1 MDKNKQVLLR
11 AEKILTK
18 YKDYDNVYYKELQ
31 KSYKEYRSI
40 DLLDK
45 HTIDLYTEHI
55 NGLCDMID
63 EAKNALPMTIFIFIF
78 FIIMVCITTFSTYT
92 YFIKGAALK
101 NNIIK
106 ANAQTSIKIEYGN
119 LDNFNAMTL
128 IANSEY
134 ESLNPLT
141 AKISINTDSKT
152 ACLVHYDIYLEPQND
167 DISENELM
175 SKDAF
180 IYNLRTQTK
189 NSDIQYLKDKKEKDG
204 KILIFSNEV
213 ISNSVEDI
221 ELRMWLDSNT
231 DKNNFNKK
239 YRFKL
244 YVDGYVV

>member
-1 MDKNKQVLLR
+1 MERSKQVLLR

-18 YKDYDNVYYKELQ
+18 YKDYDNIYYKELQ

-45 HTIDLYTEHI
+45 NTIDLYTEHI
-55 NGLCDMID
+55 DSLCDMIE

-92 YFIKGAALK
+92 YFVKGTALK

-119 LDNFNAMTL
+119 LENFNAMTL

-134 ESLNPLT
+134 ETLTPLT
-141 AKISINTDSKT
+141 AKISINTAGKQK
-152 ACLVHYDIYLEPQND
+152 CLVHYDIYLEPQND
-167 DISENELM
+167 DIDAEELM
-175 SKDAF
+175 NEDAF
-180 IYNLRTQTK
+180 IYNLKTETK
-189 NSDIQYLKDKKEKDG
+189 DSDIQYLKDRTTKKG

-213 ISNSVEDI
+213 VSNTIENI
-221 ELRMWLDSNT
+221 ELRMWLDKNT
-231 DKNNFNKK
+231 SINNLNKK

>member
-1 MDKNKQVLLR
+1 MERSKQVLLR

-18 YKDYDNVYYKELQ
+18 YKDYDNIYYKELQ

-45 HTIDLYTEHI
+45 NTIDLYTEHI
-55 NGLCDMID
+55 DSLCNMIE
-63 EAKNALPMTIFIFIF
+63 EAKNALPMTICIFIF

-92 YFIKGAALK
+92 YFVKGSALK
-101 NNIIK
+101 KNIIK

-128 IANSEY
+128 VANSEY
-134 ESLNPLT
+134 ESLSPLT
-141 AKISINTDSKT
+141 AKISVNTSSKEK
-152 ACLVHYDIYLEPQND
+152 CLVHYDIYIEPQND
-167 DISENELM
+167 GLNEDEVM
-175 SKDAF
+175 NKDAF
-180 IYNLRTQTK
+180 VYNLRTETK
-189 NSDIQYLKDKKEKDG
+189 DSDIQYLKDRTTKKDR
-204 KILIFSNEV
+204 ILIFSNEV
-213 ISNSVEDI
+213 VSNSVENI

-231 DKNNFNKK
+231 INNNINKK